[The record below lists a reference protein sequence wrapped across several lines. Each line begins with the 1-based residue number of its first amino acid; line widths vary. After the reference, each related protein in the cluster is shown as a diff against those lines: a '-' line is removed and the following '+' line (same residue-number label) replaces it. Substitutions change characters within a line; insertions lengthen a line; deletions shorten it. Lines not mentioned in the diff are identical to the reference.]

1 MPTHEAETVPETNP
15 PDANPYVGP
24 RPFETGQT
32 LYGREREIAALRYML
47 TSERIVLLYS
57 PSGAGKSSLINA
69 GLLPRLANR
78 FDIWGPAR
86 LNLLPPPSANQDG
99 ANWNRYVWSTIAALE
114 KSESFP
120 GMTLAEYAAQR
131 PRERNPLIL
140 FDQFEEVLRLDPVDL
155 PAKRAFFEQLG
166 EMLRDPSIWALFI
179 LREDYLAPLD
189 PYRRLLPTQLQ
200 NSYRIDRLTREMAM
214 QAIERPVESTSR
226 KYARGVVQ
234 TLADNLAKINLQ
246 QPDGTF
252 REEPGVYVEPLQLQV
267 VCYDLWEKIKPDER
281 TIRLDK
287 VGDIGEALSNYY
299 VHAVESA
306 AEGAVNTERLI
317 REWFQN
323 KLITPDG
330 VRNQIRHEAGSSGG
344 LGNPLIASL
353 VDSYIVRAEQRGGSL
368 WYELSHDRLVEP
380 ISQNNEAW
388 FTAHLSKAQQR
399 ALQWE
404 KEGRPNGL
412 LLRRKEL
419 AQALKWASAPGTKLT
434 PVEEEF
440 LAACRWRQRRDL
452 AWKALVGAVI
462 VALAF
467 TAVLGVLAG
476 FERDRAE
483 KNLDLARQAVDESL
497 STAGRQQAR
506 ESADAPAIESF
517 RKELLD
523 KAAAYYAAFTREH
536 LKDTTLRA
544 DLAAA
549 HSRLGDIN
557 RLLSQPENAIRE
569 YKESIATYQALAGQ
583 HPAVVEYRQA
593 LAYCHNWLG
602 ETLRLWSE
610 QTAPP
615 DPSKQASARAE
626 YDEAIRL
633 QTAIHAAAPA
643 NPVYAQELARSYY
656 NRGIVDRE
664 QGDPKAAESDF
675 RSAIQLLEP
684 IPNADVPAGSA
695 PPPAQELARAYND
708 LATLIRRENSAPNNR
723 APEARNL
730 YEQAVETAERLTA
743 RNPQNRE
750 FKYELAQYLDN
761 EARLLQALNQLPAAA
776 DRSRRALDIIE
787 ALASPG
793 PALTLEELRIM
804 QLQSDIRVALGSPE
818 AQEDSDRERELLER
832 QHTFANAE
840 SNPAFHDLYKNL
852 AVNYIDLAKKELKE
866 GNLHEAEDS
875 LRSLARILPHLLPED
890 RALAE
895 NSYQELKR
903 QLQNNGAPH
912 R

>member
-1 MPTHEAETVPETNP
+1 MPTHDGETLITPAESTAAGT
-15 PDANPYVGP
+15 NPYVGP

-32 LYGREREIAALRYML
+32 IYGREREIAALHYML

-69 GLLPRLANR
+69 GLLPRLTNR

-86 LNLLPPPSANQDG
+86 LNLVPPDAG
-99 ANWNRYVWSTIAALE
+99 RNRYVWSTIAALE

-120 GMTLAEYAAQR
+120 EMTLAEYAAQR
-131 PRERNPLIL
+131 PHERNPLIL

-155 PAKRAFFEQLG
+155 PAKRLFFEQLG
-166 EMLRDPSIWALFI
+166 EMLRDPSIWALFV

-200 NSYRIDRLTREMAM
+200 NRYRIDRLTREMAV
-214 QAIERPVESTSR
+214 QAIEKPVQPTSR
-226 KYARGVVQ
+226 KYAAGVVQ

-246 QPDGTF
+246 QPDGSF
-252 REEPGVYVEPLQLQV
+252 REAPGVYVEPLQLQV
-267 VCYDLWEKIKPDER
+267 VCYDLWERLKPTER

-299 VHAVESA
+299 VHAVESSA
-306 AEGAVNTERLI
+306 DGVENTERLI

-323 KLITPDG
+323 KLISHDG
-330 VRNQIRHEAGSSGG
+330 IRNQVRHEGNSSGG
-344 LGNPLIASL
+344 LDNSFVSAL

-380 ISQNNEAW
+380 IFQNNEEW
-388 FTAHLSKAQQR
+388 FTAHLSKVQRR

-404 KEGRPNGL
+404 KEGRPQGL
-412 LLRRKEL
+412 LLRRKEM

-434 PVEEEF
+434 PIEEEF
-440 LAACRWRQRRDL
+440 LAACRWRRRRDL
-452 AWKALVGAVI
+452 ATRALVAAII
-462 VALAF
+462 VTLAF
-467 TAVLGVLAG
+467 TAVLGILAG

-506 ESADAPAIESF
+506 ESADTPAIESF

-536 LKDTTLRA
+536 AKDATLRA
-544 DLAAA
+544 ESAAA

-557 RLLSQPENAIRE
+557 RLLSQPQNAIRE
-569 YKESIATYQALAGQ
+569 YEQAVATYQALASQ
-583 HPAVVEYRQA
+583 HPNQIEFRRA

-610 QTAPP
+610 RSDPP
-615 DPSKQASARAE
+615 DPSKQTQAKAE
-626 YDEAIRL
+626 YDEAIHL
-633 QTAIHAAAPA
+633 QTAIHADEPD

-656 NRGIVDRE
+656 NRGIVNRE
-664 QGDPKAAESDF
+664 QGDAKTAESDF
-675 RSAIQLLEP
+675 RAAIQLLQP
-684 IPNADVPAGSA
+684 LPNADTPAGSS
-695 PPPAQELARAYND
+695 PPPAQELARVYND
-708 LATLIRRENSAPNNR
+708 IATLIRQEDGTE
-723 APEARNL
+723 EARSF
-730 YEQAVETAERLTA
+730 YEQAIQIAERLST

-750 FKYELAQYLDN
+750 YKYELAQYCDN
-761 EARLLQALNQLPAAA
+761 EARLLRASNQLHAAA
-776 DRSRRALDIIE
+776 NRSRQALDIIE
-787 ALASPG
+787 ELASPG

-804 QLQSDIRVALGSPE
+804 QLQSDILVSQGSPD
-818 AQEDSDRERELLER
+818 AQIESDRERELLER
-832 QHTFANAE
+832 QHLVAGAE
-840 SNPAFHDLYKNL
+840 PNPAVHDLYKNL
-852 AVNYIDLAKKELKE
+852 AVNYIELARKELKD
-866 GNLHEAEDS
+866 GDRHEAENS
-875 LRSLARILPHLLPED
+875 LQSLADILPQLLPED

-895 NSYQELKR
+895 PSYRELKS
-903 QLQNNGAPH
+903 QLLASGASH
-912 R
+912 